1 VTSLSGVLV
10 ADFSRVLAA
19 PLVSMQL
26 ADLGADVIK
35 VERPGSGDDTRA
47 WGPPWAADG
56 TSTYYLGLN
65 RGKRSVVLDLD
76 DPDDLELA
84 RRLSCRADVLIENFR
99 PGLMDSL
106 GLGFEELSESNQRL
120 VYCSI
125 TGFGG
130 EGGAA
135 LPGYDLLIQA
145 MSGIMSITGTS
156 PDSPTKVGA
165 AIADMVAGLYATIG
179 VVAALHRRTTTGVG
193 ERVEVSLF
201 DAALNALLNQGSAFL
216 NTGVIP
222 EAQGNRHPS
231 IAPYE
236 VFHASDRKFV
246 LAAANDKLWQ
256 ATCSAIGRPDLAGD
270 ERFSTNAGRR
280 VNVETLVAE
289 LNTTFATKP
298 AGHWIGELHA
308 AGVPAG
314 PINRIDEAFDWA
326 IDAGLDPIIEDTGV
340 RVVRPPIQLDGVTAM
355 SPLPP
360 PDLDQHGQE
369 VRDWLAQDER

>member
-1 VTSLSGVLV
+1 
-10 ADFSRVLAA
+10 
-19 PLVSMQL
+19 MQL